1 MSSLSHDLKRWAV
14 EELDLPLARLP
25 DDGYIKTLCVG
36 PGASIWKYITQHV
49 YKERNVRVMRGNLR
63 WYQVLQDEELEQLTN
78 QNTETRR
85 LELQREINALQ
96 TELAQLD
103 TKISRVEDQLAAE
116 EQNVNRNWEEFM
128 ENRRRSL
135 LLDSFRQRCTEDRN
149 FVLEDTRMI
158 GTHQYAL
165 EELSKKAEVK
175 QVFGPSGNTKCG
187 IGADPLVLR
196 DIRDLCDDRVFFFQC
211 LLESELTSNSSTEFT
226 HDQRNAMIQHWVSAV
241 ENILH
246 SHPPNQVLS
255 ALQALTSR
263 QQVALEEKIASF
275 DVERSS
281 DGSALGF
288 HYKNDHLIDVSAE
301 EEKLPP
307 VRSLLQSA
315 WEEVEHSYIELLQT
329 RCRRG
334 QLNTDLNALMRK
346 AKVGVLAPETDPLTR
361 SVFELEMEGVKQA
374 GVRDSIREQCTL
386 LQLQAREGQE
396 AIRTLQT
403 QWESVMDFR
412 QLVDR
417 RQKQIQS
424 LIKGN
429 SSVKTELTTVHAE
442 VGQFVLEEL
451 SPQFG
456 KIIKACEGL
465 HNSVSKGVMHFSFVS
480 LAALDRRV
488 IKGGKKLPAA
498 QLSIHR
504 IQSPAFHKLC
514 ESLSFPMYMAPE
526 ELWSQAA
533 AQRLELRN
541 FHRLLQLLS
550 ESAADMQK
558 LTAELPSPDHQ
569 TLLQKVKMVEGE
581 ILHTLLPR
589 ACEVTQ
595 RCSKGLLYAEQVI
608 TAITHWWEQPGQ
620 FALPEMQREGL
631 TFQQWLQRWKLAT
644 KTPDLVVKF

>member
-1 MSSLSHDLKRWAV
+1 MSSLSHELKRWAV
-14 EELDLPLARLP
+14 EELDLPVDRLP

-63 WYQVLQDEELEQLTN
+63 WYQVLQDEELKRLTN
-78 QNTETRR
+78 QNTEARR
-85 LELQREINALQ
+85 LELQREIAALQ

-116 EQNVNRNWEEFM
+116 EQTVNRNWEEFM
-128 ENRRRSL
+128 ENRRRSF
-135 LLDSFRQRCTEDRN
+135 LLDSFRQRCTEERN
-149 FVLEDTRMI
+149 FVLEDTHMI
-158 GTHQYAL
+158 GTQHHAL

-175 QVFGPSGNTKCG
+175 LVFGPSGNTNCG
-187 IGADPLVLR
+187 TGADPLVLR
-196 DIRDLCDDRVFFFQC
+196 DIQDLCNERVFFFQC
-211 LLESELTSNSSTEFT
+211 LLESELKANSSTEFT
-226 HDQRNAMIQHWVSAV
+226 HDQRNAMIQHW
-241 ENILH
+241 NILN

-263 QQVALEEKIASF
+263 QQVELEEKIASL
-275 DVERSS
+275 DEER
-281 DGSALGF
+281 DGSPLGF

-315 WEEVEHSYIELLQT
+315 WEEVEHSYIELSQT

-334 QLNTDLNALMRK
+334 QLETDLNALMRK
-346 AKVGVLAPETDPLTR
+346 AKVGVLALETDPLTR
-361 SVFELEMEGVKQA
+361 CVFELEMEGVKQA
-374 GVRDSIREQCTL
+374 GVRDSIREQCTQ
-386 LQLQAREGQE
+386 LQLRAREGQE

-403 QWESVMDFR
+403 QWQSVMDFR

-429 SSVKTELTTVHAE
+429 SSVKTELTSVHAE

-451 SPQFG
+451 GPQFG
-456 KIIKACEGL
+456 KMIKASKGL
-465 HNSVSKGVMHFSFVS
+465 HNSVSKGAKHFSFVS

-488 IKGGKKLPAA
+488 MKGGKKLPAA

-514 ESLSFPMYMAPE
+514 ESLSFPMYTAPE
-526 ELWSQAA
+526 ELWSQAVA
-533 AQRLELRN
+533 RRLELRN
-541 FHRLLQLLS
+541 LHRLLQLLS

-558 LTAELPSPDHQ
+558 LTAELPSSDQQ
-569 TLLQKVKMVEGE
+569 TLLQHVKMVERE
-581 ILHTLLPR
+581 ILQTLLPR

-595 RCSKGLLYAEQVI
+595 RCSKGLLYAEQVK

-644 KTPDLVVKF
+644 KDS